1 MATAQATAPEYRIG
15 QTRIGQ
21 LAIAGE
27 DLTGRRTTTS
37 HSITIVA
44 LAQFVGVRS
53 TISWLNPIIVSVTTE
68 VYPGV
73 VTLGQAAPGHERL
86 RRDLRKVTIEV
97 E

>member
-27 DLTGRRTTTS
+27 DLTEVRVATS
-37 HSITIVA
+37 HSARIVA
-44 LAQFVGVRS
+44 NA
-53 TISWLNPIIVSVTTE
+53 IVVSIKSVTTWASPIFVTTSAE
-68 VYPGV
+68 FYPGITDLDEV
-73 VTLGQAAPGHERL
+73 NPGYGKF

-97 E
+97 